1 MASKLRRWLWPA
13 IVLLVAGAIAVWAM
27 RREAA
32 RMAAVEQ
39 QVRDICIAIGE
50 DRDVTGLLNRD
61 NSAVEQ
67 QTLRELRGVIDS
79 RETASVIRV
88 RVTPGDTELAGPSAT
103 PATHTAMIMIG
114 DQEWL
119 GLRIRCADA
128 ASPIT
133 ILGCF
138 DPAPLN
144 PSM

>member
-1 MASKLRRWLWPA
+1 MGAKLRRWLWPA
-13 IVLLVAGAIAVWAM
+13 IVLLVAGAIGVWAM

-32 RMAAVEQ
+32 RMAAIEQ

-61 NSAVEQ
+61 NSAVEEQ
-67 QTLRELRGVIDS
+67 VLRELQGVIDS
-79 RETASVIRV
+79 RETATVIHV
-88 RVTPGDTELAGPSAT
+88 RVTPGDTDLAGPSAM

-128 ASPIT
+128 TSAIT

-138 DPAPLN
+138 DPARTFPA
-144 PSM
+144 S